1 MEKITLRSLAP
12 DQLVS
17 CRTYEEGTSVCE
29 GLKMKIAFLSL
40 ALMGQPATIPVS
52 DKVPVLNVEAG
63 CRATV
68 EEAKAQGLTAVE
80 SFSDCMKD
88 EKEAQQQVSTLWAT
102 SPSDVRNHCEGT
114 ASIGVQS
121 YVELLTCLQAAFVAA
136 HPEAVPPRKARRD
149 RNKQ

>member
-1 MEKITLRSLAP
+1 
-12 DQLVS
+12 
-17 CRTYEEGTSVCE
+17 
-29 GLKMKIAFLSL
+29 MKVAFLSL
-40 ALMGQPATIPVS
+40 ALLGQSAIIPIS

-63 CRATV
+63 CKATV

-102 SPSDVRNHCEGT
+102 SPSDVRNRCEGT
-114 ASIGVQS
+114 ASISVHS
-121 YVELLTCLQAAFVAA
+121 YVELLTCLQAAAVAA
-136 HPEAVPPRKARRD
+136 HPEAVPPRKSILD